1 MAKKQSFQDIV
12 NRIARRLSAL
22 QADRPYQLGFLS
34 AIDAFLAVD
43 SLLAQLHKQYKD
55 ALKYSEKLVRLRGP
69 DDPMAGVAAD
79 MADSAKSA
87 FQTRLI
93 EVRHDRWLRKAAL
106 KLLRQNR
113 ALLQRERKKR
123 DIFTHVETLAM
134 QNRHR
139 PSAQARQEGEESFIR
154 IMFLLSMLQNTLRH
168 THKMLSLASAFENAS
183 TEREIHAA

>member
-1 MAKKQSFQDIV
+1 M
-12 NRIARRLSAL
+12 NRIARRLDAL
-22 QADRPYQLGFLS
+22 QASRPYQLGFLS

-43 SLLAQLHKQYKD
+43 SLLAQMHKQYKD

-93 EVRHDRWLRKAAL
+93 EVRHDRWLRKSAL

-123 DIFTHVETLAM
+123 DIFTHVETVAM

-139 PSAQARQEGEESFIR
+139 PSAQARAEGEDSFLR

-168 THKMLSLASAFENAS
+168 TQKMLSLASAFENAS
-183 TEREIHAA
+183 TEREVHAA